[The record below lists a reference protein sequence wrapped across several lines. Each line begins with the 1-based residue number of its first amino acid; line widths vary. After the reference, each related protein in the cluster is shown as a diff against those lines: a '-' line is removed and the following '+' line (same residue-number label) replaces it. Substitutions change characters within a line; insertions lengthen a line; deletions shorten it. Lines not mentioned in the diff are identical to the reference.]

1 MNVCV
6 KFPALRRTVILLCSL
21 LVACASLLGTQEREI
36 PLIVLQQSLQK
47 KFPFNHRYLEL
58 FDMTVSNP
66 VLSLQPDTNRVAT
79 TLDARIAPP
88 LLKKSWEGKVVISGV
103 LKIDPARSAIVL
115 TEPRVDNLTI
125 DAATGTYT
133 DNTVIYT
140 FKPEEI
146 KVAGVRFRP
155 AKITTRA
162 NGLVVSFEP
171 AK

>member
-88 LLKKSWEGKVVISGV
+88 
-103 LKIDPARSAIVL
+103 
-115 TEPRVDNLTI
+115 
-125 DAATGTYT
+125 
-133 DNTVIYT
+133 
-140 FKPEEI
+140 F
-146 KVAGVRFRP
+146 
-155 AKITTRA
+155 
-162 NGLVVSFEP
+162 
-171 AK
+171 